1 MRVFRPL
8 ADVFPLIEVEE
19 FDPLVASINASN
31 GRPHK
36 NSPPAPTPG
45 RQARPANRHDLHRDA
60 VWRGN
65 RLFFRRKLVA
75 TIIQDEK
82 YPSMWRVRLPNGH
95 VSDMVNLTRAKDAA
109 MALACKEAAA

>member
-1 MRVFRPL
+1 MN
-8 ADVFPLIEVEE
+8 IH
-19 FDPLVASINASN
+19 
-31 GRPHK
+31 RPHK
-36 NSPPAPTPG
+36 NSPPVPTPG
-45 RQARPANRHDLHRDA
+45 RQARPANRHDLRRDA

-95 VSDMVNLTRAKDAA
+95 VSDMVNLIRAKDAV